1 MVESLDK
8 FKFGCNIKFSKFLR
22 THPTFHRYY
31 PCWLCLKCWLKHA
44 FLSSRISESD
54 SKLELIV
61 CSRER
66 WLALKLSWYAE
77 TSLLVQSSDAW
88 PFLFLDFTW
97 KSFLFYMKILTKFL
111 KDLGAVKGRLLLFKI
126 TIVQKMLQIPHI
138 TKNFYKIM
146 LSKSLLNSL
155 RIWVP

>member
-1 MVESLDK
+1 MDK

-22 THPTFHRYY
+22 THPTFNKYY

-54 SKLELIV
+54 SKLELIA
-61 CSRER
+61 CSRVG
-66 WLALKLSWYAE
+66 WLASKLSWYAVDYGYFNKIYSE
-77 TSLLVQSSDAW
+77 IQQHVFWVSM
-88 PFLFLDFTW
+88 
-97 KSFLFYMKILTKFL
+97 FYMKILTKFL

-155 RIWVP
+155 KIWVP

>member
-22 THPTFHRYY
+22 TYPTFHII
-31 PCWLCLKCWLKHA
+31 CWLKHA
-44 FLSSRISESD
+44 FVSSRIPESD

-66 WLALKLSWYAE
+66 WLASKLSWYAVNYGYFNKIYSE
-77 TSLLVQSSDAW
+77 IQQHVFWVSM
-88 PFLFLDFTW
+88 
-97 KSFLFYMKILTKFL
+97 FYMKILTKFL

-126 TIVQKMLQIPHI
+126 TIVQKMLQIPHV

>member
-8 FKFGCNIKFSKFLR
+8 FKFGCNIKFSKFLW
-22 THPTFHRYY
+22 TYPIFHIYY
-31 PCWLCLKCWLKHA
+31 PCWLCLKCWPKHA
-44 FLSSRISESD
+44 FLSSKIPESD

-61 CSRER
+61 CSREG
-66 WLALKLSWYAE
+66 WLASKLSWYSVNYGYFNKIYTDE
-77 TSLLVQSSDAW
+77 IQQHVFWVSM
-88 PFLFLDFTW
+88 
-97 KSFLFYMKILTKFL
+97 FYLKILTKFL
-111 KDLGAVKGRLLLFKI
+111 QDLGAVKGRLLLFKI

-146 LSKSLLNSL
+146 LFKSLLNSL

>member
-1 MVESLDK
+1 MIESLDK

-61 CSRER
+61 CSREG
-66 WLALKLSWYAE
+66 WLASKLSWYAVNYE
-77 TSLLVQSSDAW
+77 YFNKIYSEIQQHVFWVSM
-88 PFLFLDFTW
+88 
-97 KSFLFYMKILTKFL
+97 FYMKLLTKFL
-111 KDLGAVKGRLLLFKI
+111 KDLGAVKGRLVLFKI
-126 TIVQKMLQIPHI
+126 TVVHKMLQIPQI
-138 TKNFYKIM
+138 RKNFYKIM
-146 LSKSLLNSL
+146 VSQFLLNSL
-155 RIWVP
+155 RMWVP